1 MTSPLA
7 QAKAVG
13 DAVLYEGYLLYPY
26 RASAGKNKV
35 RWQWGVLMPPSFASD
50 DTGEYADTHTECL
63 LEPRSR
69 STMHVKLRFLQAQ
82 ARTVQ
87 QRDGS
92 SFRDVDSL
100 VVGDAEY
107 TTWDEAVERE
117 VDGVFPVAELL
128 AQPVEMPFTVAGSEE
143 IEDLDGRG
151 RLVRR
156 TQRLSGVL
164 VARLES
170 LDGPFGGVR
179 LRLDVKNTSDWA
191 DEDPTR
197 EKALHHALLAAHLVL
212 SVDSGHFLSMLQPP
226 EWAKPAVGSCV
237 NVRVWPVLIGH
248 DERSEAMLVSPII
261 LYDNPAI
268 AEESQGDLFDGTEID
283 EILTLRTMTLTDEE
297 KRQARAT
304 DPRARQI
311 VDRVDSMPQ
320 ELLDRLH
327 GTVRYLRGIAG
338 ESARDDVLELRELTE
353 GADVTEATDITAT
366 PDVPW
371 WDPGADASVSPGTD
385 TVVVAGVP
393 VGNGS
398 KVRVRPVLR
407 RSDAQD
413 MFLND
418 RVATVRAVL
427 SDVDGDRYVAV
438 TLDDDPGADLQNTHG
453 RFRYFSPD
461 EVQPLVEEQK

>member
-1 MTSPLA
+1 MSSALE

-26 RASAGKNKV
+26 RASAGKNKM
-35 RWQWGVLMPPSFASD
+35 RWQWGVLMPPSFA
-50 DTGEYADTHTECL
+50 TGGNGEYADSHTECL
-63 LEPRSR
+63 LEPRSHTTLHIR
-69 STMHVKLRFLQAQ
+69 LRFLQAQ

-87 QRDGS
+87 ERRGEQYVP
-92 SFRDVDSL
+92 VDSL
-100 VVGDAEY
+100 MIGDTEY

-117 VDGVFPVAELL
+117 IDGVFPAGELL
-128 AQPVEMPFTVAGSEE
+128 AQPVELPFSVPAGEE
-143 IEDLDGRG
+143 IESLGEHG

-156 TQRLSGVL
+156 TERLSGALAVHL
-164 VARLES
+164 QSLE
-170 LDGPFGGVR
+170 GPFGGVR
-179 LRLDVKNTSDWA
+179 LRVDLTNTSDWA
-191 DEDPTR
+191 GRDATR
-197 EKALHHALLAAHLVL
+197 EAALHHALLAAHMVL
-212 SVDSGHFLSMLQPP
+212 SVDSGHFLSMLDPP
-226 EWAKPAVGSCV
+226 EWAKPAAEACV
-237 NVRVWPVLIGH
+237 NTRAWPILIG
-248 DERSEAMLVSPII
+248 DNERSEVVLASPII

-304 DPRARQI
+304 DPRAREI
-311 VDRVDSMPQ
+311 VDRVDAMPQ

-327 GTVRYLRGIAG
+327 GTLRYLRSVTG
-338 ESARDDVLELRELTE
+338 ERSDDDLDDLEKLTKPE
-353 GADVTEATDITAT
+353 M
-366 PDVPW
+366 PW
-371 WDPGADASVSPGTD
+371 WDPGADPSVSPETD
-385 TVVVAGVP
+385 SVVVAGVH
-393 VGNGS
+393 VAGGS
-398 KVRVRPVLR
+398 KVRLRPELK

-413 MFLND
+413 MFLSG

-461 EVQPLVEEQK
+461 EVEPLEAQV